1 MRLTSFISFERTLQA
16 FTLLAAACSA
26 GAVDI
31 IAHRGASH
39 DAPENT
45 LAAFKLG
52 WEQGAEAVELD
63 IWLTRDGRIGVM
75 HDETARRTTGV
86 DRKISEL
93 SLAELTALDA
103 GKWFGPRWAG
113 EKVPRFEE
121 VLAVIPPG
129 RKLVIEIKCGPE
141 ILPELERV
149 IKASGRKAT
158 ELIIISFKHESVVGA
173 KKAFSDVPV
182 FLLSGFKQDK
192 QTGAWTPTFEELI
205 GKAKAA
211 RADGINV
218 SFKGPITAEVIRQTH
233 RAGLKFLVWTVNDAD
248 IAKRLAADGVDAIT
262 TDRPAWL
269 REQIKAP

>member
-182 FLLSGFKQDK
+182 FLL
-192 QTGAWTPTFEELI
+192 FEELI